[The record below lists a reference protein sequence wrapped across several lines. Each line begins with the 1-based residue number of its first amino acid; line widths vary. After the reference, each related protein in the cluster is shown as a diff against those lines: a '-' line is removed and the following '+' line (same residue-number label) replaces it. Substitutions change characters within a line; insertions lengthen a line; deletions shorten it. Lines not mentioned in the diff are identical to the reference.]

1 MVSTTGNYD
10 KVSFINRKIEFEI
23 NKITGEYCC
32 LISDADQEN
41 AKLIAKDRKENAN
54 VMIISCK
61 KYIQKIDVGF
71 QVKSNLSGIESLFNI
86 KKFEPETFENRKT
99 ASIKDNICF
108 TTNLSKQSVSNLPN
122 NSIEA
127 KLLVTQTEVKAR
139 SEIAL
144 PRKQQ
149 ELEETKIMY
158 AVEEANEKLKL
169 TLILDKLQNKESD
182 RNKHPIE
189 HFSCPIPG
197 ASMLL

>member
-1 MVSTTGNYD
+1 M
-10 KVSFINRKIEFEI
+10 
-23 NKITGEYCC
+23 
-32 LISDADQEN
+32 
-41 AKLIAKDRKENAN
+41 
-54 VMIISCK
+54 
-61 KYIQKIDVGF
+61 
-71 QVKSNLSGIESLFNI
+71 

-99 ASIKDNICF
+99 ASIKDNKCF

-149 ELEETKIMY
+149 ELQETKIMH

-169 TLILDKLQNKESD
+169 TLILEKLQNKESD
-182 RNKHPIE
+182 EKNIQ
-189 HFSCPIPG
+189 
-197 ASMLL
+197 

>member
-1 MVSTTGNYD
+1 M
-10 KVSFINRKIEFEI
+10 
-23 NKITGEYCC
+23 
-32 LISDADQEN
+32 
-41 AKLIAKDRKENAN
+41 
-54 VMIISCK
+54 
-61 KYIQKIDVGF
+61 
-71 QVKSNLSGIESLFNI
+71 
-86 KKFEPETFENRKT
+86 
-99 ASIKDNICF
+99 
-108 TTNLSKQSVSNLPN
+108 SKQSVSNLPN

-197 ASMLL
+197 ESMLL